1 MTFALP
7 WALTG
12 LALAAVP
19 IILHLIA
26 RREPPT
32 ILFPSTRYLADATRL
47 HQRRLQLQN
56 LVLLIVRTLL
66 MAAVMLAAAG
76 PRWQRASLGTHSPTA
91 AVLILDNSLSS
102 GAIRAGVPVLT
113 GIKRAGRAVLGRAT
127 AEDRLWLVTADGI
140 PRPGTPGALAAKV
153 DSLTVTPARVD
164 LGELVATAA
173 ALLRSADRPGEVVVI
188 SDFQRSAISGGRQ
201 DEPIT
206 VLRVAGEP
214 SPNAGLAALLVGSQP
229 WGTDGGSAAVR
240 VGGTGERARPVS
252 IVAEGRPARQL
263 LVPVGGTA
271 IQRLTGLVPGWR
283 TVTAELDPDELRL
296 DDRRTVAVRVAP
308 PARVTAADAGTF
320 AATAL
325 QVLAQNGRVEA
336 GGDVTL
342 GTLGGLASIVLPPA
356 DPARLGALNRAL
368 AARGVA
374 WRYGDPAITATATD
388 SGPWLG
394 RERTLRRYRLV
405 HQGGAATD
413 VLVTAGGEPWVV
425 RSGRTVLVGSRLEPE
440 WTSLPL
446 SAGFLPFLD
455 ALLNRA
461 ARGELIQL
469 EAAPGDRIL
478 VPDRV
483 TAVVAGDRRW
493 PIEGGSPFRPATLGP
508 HFLLADRD
516 TVGSISVNPD
526 ARESELTPATATEIV
541 ALWPNARVSDL
552 DRAAQAAFQAG
563 TTSDLRGPLLVL
575 ALILAL
581 IETVLAAGRRFK
593 AR

>member
-1 MTFALP
+1 M
-7 WALTG
+7 
-12 LALAAVP
+12 
-19 IILHLIA
+19 
-26 RREPPT
+26 
-32 ILFPSTRYLADATRL
+32 
-47 HQRRLQLQN
+47 
-56 LVLLIVRTLL
+56 
-66 MAAVMLAAAG
+66 
-76 PRWQRASLGTHSPTA
+76 
-91 AVLILDNSLSS
+91 
-102 GAIRAGVPVLT
+102 
-113 GIKRAGRAVLGRAT
+113 
-127 AEDRLWLVTADGI
+127 
-140 PRPGTPGALAAKV
+140 
-153 DSLTVTPARVD
+153 
-164 LGELVATAA
+164 
-173 ALLRSADRPGEVVVI
+173 
-188 SDFQRSAISGGRQ
+188 
-201 DEPIT
+201 
-206 VLRVAGEP
+206 
-214 SPNAGLAALLVGSQP
+214 
-229 WGTDGGSAAVR
+229 
-240 VGGTGERARPVS
+240 
-252 IVAEGRPARQL
+252 AEGRPARQL

-271 IQRLTGLVPGWR
+271 TQRLTGLVPGWR

-325 QVLAQNGRVEA
+325 QVLAQNGRVDV
-336 GGDVTL
+336 GGEVTL
-342 GTLGGLASIVLPPA
+342 GTLGGAASVVLPPT

-368 AARGVA
+368 AAQGVA
-374 WRYGDPAITATATD
+374 WRYGDPAVTATATD

-394 RERTLRRYRLV
+394 RERILRRYRLV

-469 EAAPGDRIL
+469 EVAPGDRIL

-526 ARESELTPATATEIV
+526 ARESELAPATATEIT

-563 TTSDLRGPLLVL
+563 TTSDLRGPLLLV